1 MTIYKGFSTVNNSKK
16 YRLTDFDLAKQDL
29 INHLHI
35 RQGEKLMNPKFGTI
49 IWNLLFEQ
57 LTPDVKKA
65 MSDDLLR
72 VAAYDPRLN
81 INEITIIEYEHG
93 IQIALDLTFSETNQ
107 SDQMLLNFERDA
119 VK

>member
-1 MTIYKGFSTVNNSKK
+1 MTIYKGFSTVGNSKK

-35 RQGEKLMNPKFGTI
+35 RKGEKLMNPNFGTI
-49 IWNLLFEQ
+49 IWGLLFEQ
-57 LTPDVKKA
+57 LTPEVKKA
-65 MSDDLLR
+65 MSEDLQR
-72 VAAYDPRLN
+72 IAAYDPRLI
-81 INEITIIEYEHG
+81 INEITIIEFEHG

-107 SDQMLLNFERDA
+107 TGQMLLNFERDA